1 MGKTGKLYSST
12 AVCSPTSFTQDTS
25 NSFVVHGS
33 GLSVDVAA
41 AAVQRLSSNGRSS
54 NESGTSLDV
63 LLPVTVES
71 ISPPSKMKL
80 LVENHSS
87 RTRLCNYKCDSLILE
102 CFQPMDAIFD
112 MTTGMEI
119 QQPALFNVFVE
130 LPNGNDGFE
139 EKKSIY

>member
-12 AVCSPTSFTQDTS
+12 VVCSPTSFTQDTS

-41 AAVQRLSSNGRSS
+41 AAVQRLSSNRRSS

-87 RTRLCNYKCDSLILE
+87 TTRLCNYKCDSLIR
-102 CFQPMDAIFD
+102 
-112 MTTGMEI
+112 ME
-119 QQPALFNVFVE
+119 L
-130 LPNGNDGFE
+130 
-139 EKKSIY
+139 

>member
-12 AVCSPTSFTQDTS
+12 VVCSPTSFTQDTS

-41 AAVQRLSSNGRSS
+41 AAVQRLLSNRWSSNK
-54 NESGTSLDV
+54 SGTSLDV

-71 ISPPSKMKL
+71 ISPPSSSKMKL

-87 RTRLCNYKCDSLILE
+87 RTRLCNYKCDSLIQMELWYVIKVLSNMVALVAGMFPAHG
-102 CFQPMDAIFD
+102 CYFWHDNWHGNS
-112 MTTGMEI
+112 TTCTI
-119 QQPALFNVFVE
+119 
-130 LPNGNDGFE
+130 
-139 EKKSIY
+139 

>member
-12 AVCSPTSFTQDTS
+12 VVCSPTSFTQDKS

-41 AAVQRLSSNGRSS
+41 AAVQRLSSNRRSS
-54 NESGTSLDV
+54 NESRTSLDV
-63 LLPVTVES
+63 LLPVSVES

-87 RTRLCNYKCDSLILE
+87 RTRLCNYKCDSLIR
-102 CFQPMDAIFD
+102 
-112 MTTGMEI
+112 ME
-119 QQPALFNVFVE
+119 L
-130 LPNGNDGFE
+130 
-139 EKKSIY
+139 